1 MTGLDSIIDKIT
13 DSVDERIFIIDKAH
27 NILFASQSLAQF
39 FNCTKSSILG
49 RQCHEFISADLMHC
63 HNQSEFSYTHPF
75 NSVFETGIASTATR
89 FYIDYD
95 GNKKCFQIIASP
107 IIGENINI
115 NQVMVMFKDV
125 TENGTVSESIS
136 KQQSFLSSVLNGIR
150 DGVIVVN
157 RDLKIISA
165 NKGYCSQVNMTEN
178 EVSGRHCYEVYH
190 NLRNPCYMKGEDCA
204 VKKSFKSGM
213 PQTSIHTHTNKSGE
227 SRIVKTKA
235 YPIKDESGQT
245 VSAVEIISDVTER
258 FKLQK
263 ELQQKIKELQEFYDL
278 AVGRELKMVELKE
291 EIDSLRQR
299 INHQQPGEAK

>member
-1 MTGLDSIIDKIT
+1 MTGLVSIIDRIT
-13 DSVDERIFIIDKAH
+13 DSVDERILIIDKTH

-49 RQCHEFISADLMHC
+49 RQCQEFVSADLMHC
-63 HNQSEFSYTHPF
+63 RDQSEISYTRPF
-75 NSVFETGIASTATR
+75 NNVFDTGIASTATR
-89 FYIDYD
+89 CYIDFD

-115 NQVMVMFKDV
+115 NQVIVIFKDV
-125 TENGTVSESIS
+125 TETKTASASIS
-136 KQQSFLSSVLNGIR
+136 NQQSFLSSVLNGIG
-150 DGVIVVN
+150 DGVLVVD

-165 NKGYCSQVNMTEN
+165 NKGYCNQVKMTEN
-178 EVSGRHCYEVYH
+178 EVSGRHCYEISH
-190 NLRNPCYMKGEDCA
+190 NLRNPCYMRGENCA

-213 PQTSIHTHTNKSGE
+213 PQISIHTHTNKSGE
-227 SRIVKTKA
+227 SLIVETKA

-258 FKLQK
+258 FKLQE
-263 ELQQKIKELQEFYDL
+263 ELQQKMKELQEFYDL

-299 INHQQPGEAK
+299 MNHQQPGGAI